1 MSNTHFSKRCD
12 ILAQTYDHPDFG
24 DFVAQ
29 YNIGVP
35 AAYMIANNLM
45 SGYSVECHGYI
56 DEAWLALLVF
66 TESDPSEDYFE
77 LQDLTGEG

>member
-1 MSNTHFSKRCD
+1 MSNTPFSKRCD

>member
-1 MSNTHFSKRCD
+1 MTNTPFSNRCN
-12 ILAQTYDHPDFG
+12 ILAQTYTHPDFEE
-24 DFVAQ
+24 FVAQ

-35 AAYMIANNLM
+35 AAYMFANNFM
-45 SGYSVECHGYI
+45 SGYSVECQGYI

-77 LQDLTGEG
+77 LQDLTGED